1 MLRIKVK
8 GKTGNSLPFTYCT
21 PLLLGYNGGMIRNRF
36 AVKISVIV
44 LIILVGGILPLHAQM
59 DLLPFIFRDI
69 PPELEQGIP
78 TTMTYNEFRSLNRNI
93 DFFTVGMS
101 LIAPGYGFFSVDR
114 PYAGAAVAGG
124 RALGYG
130 LMAAG
135 VIRQWQDF
143 RDVWNGQD
151 LSAEEWDNLKVNAF
165 LFGSGAFL
173 NMVLWGVD
181 VLGAYHVALEEKNWV
196 IYHHGLKVEHES
208 RGEHEIEQ
216 LRSYFL
222 QDDTSVREYLRAR
235 LHRIAMS
242 SSWGDFPEEDLQ
254 EALYYHGV
262 MEYGRGRSERAVL
275 QLLSA
280 YTVTESQWQQKIGA
294 LIVDIL
300 SSRQALAW
308 EKDRELLWEELGRAA
323 NEGYSYP
330 DLVSLL
336 PELEHAE
343 LRSQM
348 FLMANRYLGS
358 GEKPLQGDLVLFS
371 MARAWAGQDDIRN
384 AATAYAKL
392 LRFYPESPMAEE
404 ARKRAAALYM
414 ALGDTQAAEALK

>member
-1 MLRIKVK
+1 MTR
-8 GKTGNSLPFTYCT
+8 NSFVPKL
-21 PLLLGYNGGMIRNRF
+21 
-36 AVKISVIV
+36 SIV
-44 LIILVGGILPLHAQM
+44 LLAVLVGGVLPLHAQM

-78 TTMTYNEFRSLNRNI
+78 VTMTYNEFRSLNRNI

-124 RALGYG
+124 RAAGYG

-151 LSAEEWDNLKVNAF
+151 LSAEEWDSLKVNAF

-208 RGEHEIEQ
+208 RGEDEIEQ

-222 QDDTSVREYLRAR
+222 QDDPQVREYLRLR

-242 SSWGDFPEEDLQ
+242 SSWGDFPEQDLQ

-280 YTVTESQWQQKIGA
+280 YTVDGTQWQQKIGS
-294 LIVDIL
+294 LVVDIL
-300 SSRQALAW
+300 SSRHAVAW
-308 EKDRELLWEELGRAA
+308 EGDRELLWEELGRAR
-323 NEGYSYP
+323 ESGYGYA
-330 DLVSLL
+330 DLVTLL
-336 PELEHAE
+336 PELEHQG
-343 LRSQM
+343 LRSEL
-348 FLMANRYLGS
+348 FRMANRYLGS

-392 LRFYPESPMAEE
+392 IRFYPDSPMAEE
-404 ARKRAAALYM
+404 AGKRARALYT
-414 ALGDTQAAEALK
+414 ALGDSKAAEALK